1 MKDES
6 KEAECSF
13 YLFTLL
19 PFYRFTFNII
29 KGMKDE
35 GKEAE
40 CSFYLFTVLP
50 LI

>member
-1 MKDES
+1 MKDEG

-13 YLFTLL
+13 Y
-19 PFYRFTFNII
+19 PFTFLPLILY

-40 CSFYLFTVLP
+40 CSFYLFTLLP
-50 LI
+50 FYL